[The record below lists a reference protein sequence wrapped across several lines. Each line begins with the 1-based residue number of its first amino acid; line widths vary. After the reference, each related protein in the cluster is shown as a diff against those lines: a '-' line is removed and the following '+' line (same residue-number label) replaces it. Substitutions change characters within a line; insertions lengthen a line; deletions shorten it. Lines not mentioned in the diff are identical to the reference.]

1 MSSSKTPDQGLAEV
15 LQVLRGAADAIS
27 GERLAAQLGLSRAA
41 VWKRVHR
48 LQARG
53 YVIEGSPRRG
63 YRLLAVPDRLL
74 AEEVLQGLKT
84 RRFTGPVH
92 HFETLDS
99 TNDLAK
105 QLAAQGA
112 PEGAV
117 VVAEAQT
124 GGRGRLGREWNSP
137 PGVGLYVSL
146 VLRPMLPPMELP
158 QITLTTAVAVVRAVR
173 RVAGVAPGIKW
184 PNDLL
189 LDGKKLGGILT
200 EMETE
205 SDRIRHVVVGLGLN
219 VNNPEFPPELA
230 ATATSLALAAGG
242 DVFPGGSPE
251 GLAGGIRGV
260 VREVFKPGVSGNPGG
275 VEGGDRDLGDRGHGA
290 SGTPGNFRPGPG
302 RSSRRGLAASHCEWG
317 NGPGDFRRDNPRLQ
331 GGTGGLKPGWALK
344 LFFEVFDFGFQ
355 AIYFRLIF
363 FHFRLGH
370 LGRFVSRGF
379 GFLKE
384 LILGFFET

>member
-1 MSSSKTPDQGLAEV
+1 LAAV

-27 GERLAAQLGLSRAA
+27 GEGLAAQLGLTRAA
-41 VWKRVHR
+41 VWKRVNR
-48 LQARG
+48 LKARG

-63 YRLLAVPDRLL
+63 YRLLAVPDKLL
-74 AEEVLQGLKT
+74 PEEVLEGLKT
-84 RRFTGPVH
+84 RAFTGPVH

-105 QLAAQGA
+105 ELAAQGA
-112 PEGAV
+112 PEGTV

-189 LDGKKLGGILT
+189 FNGKKLGGILT

-219 VNNPEFPPELA
+219 VNNPGFPPELA
-230 ATATSLALAAGG
+230 ATATSLTLAAGR
-242 DVFPGGSPE
+242 VFSRVHLLQAWLEEFEALYGRFLNQGFPEILEEWKCSTVTLGRAVTVRQGSREISGQALDIAPDGALLLRTASVETVRVTSGEITPGSSPE
-251 GLAGGIRGV
+251 
-260 VREVFKPGVSGNPGG
+260 PGV
-275 VEGGDRDLGDRGHGA
+275 
-290 SGTPGNFRPGPG
+290 
-302 RSSRRGLAASHCEWG
+302 
-317 NGPGDFRRDNPRLQ
+317 
-331 GGTGGLKPGWALK
+331 
-344 LFFEVFDFGFQ
+344 
-355 AIYFRLIF
+355 
-363 FHFRLGH
+363 
-370 LGRFVSRGF
+370 
-379 GFLKE
+379 
-384 LILGFFET
+384 

>member
-1 MSSSKTPDQGLAEV
+1 M
-15 LQVLRGAADAIS
+15 
-27 GERLAAQLGLSRAA
+27 GLSRAA

-48 LQARG
+48 LKAQG

-63 YRLLAVPDRLL
+63 YRLLAVPDKLL
-74 AEEVLQGLKT
+74 PEEVLQGLKT
-84 RRFTGPVH
+84 RVFTGPVH

-105 QLAAQGA
+105 ELAVQGA
-112 PEGAV
+112 PEGTV

-124 GGRGRLGREWNSP
+124 GGRGRLGREWDSP

-189 LDGKKLGGILT
+189 LNGKKLGGILT

-219 VNNPEFPPELA
+219 VNNPGFPPELA
-230 ATATSLALAAGG
+230 ATATSLTLTAGRS
-242 DVFPGGSPE
+242 VFPGESPA

-260 VREVFKPGVSGNPGG
+260 VRPVFKPGVSGNPGRM
-275 VEGGDRDLGDRGHGA
+275 EGLCRDLGEAGHGA
-290 SGTPGNFRPGPG
+290 PGTPGNFRPGPG
-302 RSSRRGLAASHCEWG
+302 RSSRRGPAPAH
-317 NGPGDFRRDNPRLQ
+317 RQ
-331 GGTGGLKPGWALK
+331 
-344 LFFEVFDFGFQ
+344 
-355 AIYFRLIF
+355 
-363 FHFRLGH
+363 LGKWS
-370 LGRFVSRGF
+370 G
-379 GFLKE
+379 
-384 LILGFFET
+384 